1 MTDPIRLSK
10 RLAELTACSRREA
23 ELYIEGGWVSV
34 DGEVIEEPQ
43 FKVLDQRVELLP
55 GARAETIEPATLL
68 LHKPAGWRHDDFE
81 GLLAAG
87 RRWSDDP
94 SPLRALKNTSPASV
108 PPLRWTA
115 RLPGWWCSASSTA
128 YCASWWT
135 TVHGWSRNTW
145 SRSPATWP
153 PAASSACATASPTR
167 AAGYRRA
174 RSVGRTKATCASPSK
189 TCCPA
194 SCASCAKARA
204 GSAEHPPPAHRRAV
218 AGQATA
224 RRMALPRPPR
234 TLLSA
239 HSRPRRA
246 RPGDCPQTRRYM
258 AMNALSLA

>member
-94 SPLRALKNTSPASV
+94 SPLRALKKHFARQRPTLALDSEASGLV
-108 PPLRWTA
+108 VFSQQHGVLRKLVDDGA
-115 RLPGWWCSASSTA
+115 RLEQEYLVEVSWQNESHLRFALKDVLPGQLRFMCESEGLE
-128 YCASWWT
+128 
-135 TVHGWSRNTW
+135 V
-145 SRSPATWP
+145 RSI
-153 PAASSACATASPTR
+153 
-167 AAGYRRA
+167 RRL
-174 RSVGRTKATCASPSK
+174 RIG
-189 TCCPA
+189 
-194 SCASCAKARA
+194 
-204 GSAEHPPPAHRRAV
+204 
-218 AGQATA
+218 
-224 RRMALPRPPR
+224 
-234 TLLSA
+234 
-239 HSRPRRA
+239 
-246 RPGDCPQTRRYM
+246 
-258 AMNALSLA
+258 ALSLARLPLGEWRYLGLHERF

>member
-94 SPLRALKNTSPASV
+94 RPLRALKKHFARQRPTLALDSEASGLV
-108 PPLRWTA
+108 VFSQQHGVLRKLVDDGA
-115 RLPGWWCSASSTA
+115 RLEQE
-128 YCASWWT
+128 YL
-135 TVHGWSRNTW
+135 V
-145 SRSPATWP
+145 
-153 PAASSACATASPTR
+153 
-167 AAGYRRA
+167 
-174 RSVGRTKATCASPSK
+174 
-189 TCCPA
+189 
-194 SCASCAKARA
+194 
-204 GSAEHPPPAHRRAV
+204 EV
-218 AGQATA
+218 AGDLAVGGLERLRHGLAYQG
-224 RRMALPRPPR
+224 RRLSPCKVSWQNESHLRFALKDVLPGQLRFMCESEGLEVR
-234 TLLSA
+234 SI
-239 HSRPRRA
+239 RRL
-246 RPGDCPQTRRYM
+246 RIG
-258 AMNALSLA
+258 ALSLARLPLGEWRYLGLHERF

>member
-10 RLAELTACSRREA
+10 RLAELTTCSRREA

-43 FKVLDQRVELLP
+43 FKVLDQRVKLLP

-115 RLPGWWCSASSTA
+115 RLRAGG
-128 YCASWWT
+128 
-135 TVHGWSRNTW
+135 VQ
-145 SRSPATWP
+145 
-153 PAASSACATASPTR
+153 PAARRTAQ
-167 AAGYRRA
+167 AG
-174 RSVGRTKATCASPSK
+174 G
-189 TCCPA
+189 
-194 SCASCAKARA
+194 
-204 GSAEHPPPAHRRAV
+204 
-218 AGQATA
+218 
-224 RRMALPRPPR
+224 
-234 TLLSA
+234 
-239 HSRPRRA
+239 
-246 RPGDCPQTRRYM
+246 
-258 AMNALSLA
+258 

>member
-94 SPLRALKNTSPASV
+94 SPLRALKKHFARQRPTLALDSEASGLV
-108 PPLRWTA
+108 VFSQQHGVLRKLVDDGA
-115 RLPGWWCSASSTA
+115 RLEQEYLVEVAGDL
-128 YCASWWT
+128 
-135 TVHGWSRNTW
+135 
-145 SRSPATWP
+145 
-153 PAASSACATASPTR
+153 
-167 AAGYRRA
+167 AAGGLER
-174 RSVGRTKATCASPSK
+174 
-189 TCCPA
+189 
-194 SCASCAKARA
+194 
-204 GSAEHPPPAHRRAV
+204 
-218 AGQATA
+218 
-224 RRMALPRPPR
+224 
-234 TLLSA
+234 
-239 HSRPRRA
+239 
-246 RPGDCPQTRRYM
+246 
-258 AMNALSLA
+258 

>member
-10 RLAELTACSRREA
+10 RLAELTTCSRREA

-68 LHKPAGWRHDDFE
+68 LHCRLAPRRFRRPARC
-81 GLLAAG
+81 G

-115 RLPGWWCSASSTA
+115 RLRGWWCSASSTA

-194 SCASCAKARA
+194 SCASCAKGR
-204 GSAEHPPPAHRRAV
+204 GWKCEHPPPAHRRAV